1 MSAARTNRVAVA
13 VCDRTGE
20 EHGATFA
27 ESTAIINADG
37 WVVAETG
44 PGVGVAVAD
53 IDLAASR
60 GKRLTDHVDVLAD
73 RRLDLY

>member
-1 MSAARTNRVAVA
+1 V
-13 VCDRTGE
+13 
-20 EHGATFA
+20 FA
-27 ESTAIINADG
+27 QSTAIISADG

-44 PGVGVAVAD
+44 PGVGLAVAE

-60 GKRLTDHVDVLAD
+60 DKRLTAHVDVLGD